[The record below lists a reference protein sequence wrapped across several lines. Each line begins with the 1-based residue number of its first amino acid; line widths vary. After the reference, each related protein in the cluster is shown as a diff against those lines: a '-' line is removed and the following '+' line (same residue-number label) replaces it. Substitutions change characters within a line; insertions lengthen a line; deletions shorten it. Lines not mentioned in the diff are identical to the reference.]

1 MNKIEEELKKVF
13 KIIFKIEIKKISKK
27 TNYKNVKNWDSLNH
41 VKLIMAI
48 ESKFRVSIDPDKSIN
63 FLSFELIL
71 IYLKKNLK
79 KNNFLS
85 FKK

>member
-79 KNNFLS
+79 KNNF
-85 FKK
+85 